1 MSLPPILR
9 FFLFA
14 LFSSLLLV
22 ASAARAW
29 QAVDDRGVVV
39 SGEAVPVRIVS
50 LLPSLT
56 ETVCALGACE
66 RLVGVDRYS
75 DWPASVA
82 RLPKLGGG
90 IDPQIESI
98 VALKP
103 DLVLI
108 ATSARAGTRLRALG
122 LTVLALEPKQ
132 YADVQRVLAVIGSV
146 LGLPASRAEQ
156 LWTQMQLDVA
166 QHALPATLPALLP
179 AGSARKVRVYVEV
192 NAAPYGAGEASFM
205 GETLKRIGAD
215 NIIPVSLGAFPKLS
229 PEFVVRANPDVIML
243 GRDDE
248 GRATGDGV
256 DALAKRPGW
265 QSIAAIQSR
274 RVCRFTAE
282 ESNVLVRAGPR
293 MAQGA
298 RLMADCLRR

>member
-90 IDPQIESI
+90 IDPQMESI

-108 ATSARAGTRLRALG
+108 ATSARAGARLRALG

-132 YADVQRVLAVIGSV
+132 YADVQRVMAVIGSV

-166 QHALPATLPALLP
+166 KHALPATLPALLP
-179 AGSARKVRVYVEV
+179 AGSARKVRVYFEV

-215 NIIPVSLGAFPKLS
+215 NIIPAALGAFPKLS

-248 GRATGDGV
+248 VAHQTDSVGS
-256 DALAKRPGW
+256 LAKRPGW
-265 QSIAAIQSR
+265 QSIAAIQTR
-274 RVCRFTAE
+274 RVCRFTAD

-298 RLMADCLRR
+298 RLMAECLRR

>member
-1 MSLPPILR
+1 MPLR
-9 FFLFA
+9 PRLQ
-14 LFSSLLLV
+14 LLLLSLLLV
-22 ASAARAW
+22 ASAARGW
-29 QAVDDRGVVV
+29 QAVDDRGVVA
-39 SGEAVPVRIVS
+39 GGAARPLRIVS

-90 IDPQIESI
+90 IDPQIEAI

-108 ATSARAGTRLRALG
+108 ATSARAGERLRSLG
-122 LTVLALEPKQ
+122 LTVLALEPKR
-132 YADVQRVLAVIGSV
+132 YEDVQRVMAVIGSV
-146 LGLPASRAEQ
+146 LGLPASTAEK
-156 LWTQMQLDVA
+156 LWAQMQFDVA
-166 QHALPATLPALLP
+166 KHALPASLP
-179 AGSARKVRVYVEV
+179 GSAPKLRVYFEV

-205 GETLKRIGAD
+205 GETLQRIGAD
-215 NIIPVSLGAFPKLS
+215 NIIPAALGAFPKLS
-229 PEFVVRANPDVIML
+229 SEFVVRANPDVIML
-243 GRDDE
+243 GRDGEVAHQTDSV
-248 GRATGDGV
+248 GS
-256 DALAKRPGW
+256 LAKRPGW
-265 QSIAAIQSR
+265 QSITAIKTR
-274 RVCRFTAE
+274 RVCRFTAD

-293 MAQGA
+293 MAEGA

>member
-1 MSLPPILR
+1 MTCR
-9 FFLFA
+9 F
-14 LFSSLLLV
+14 LLLLLCLIC
-22 ASAARAW
+22 SRSWGW
-29 QAVDDRGVVV
+29 QVLDDRGKLVTGTSPAHRV
-39 SGEAVPVRIVS
+39 VS

-56 ETVCALGACE
+56 ETVCALGECE

-75 DWPASVA
+75 DWPASVT
-82 RLPKLGGG
+82 RLPQLGGG
-90 IDPQIESI
+90 LDPNIEAV

-108 ATSARAGTRLRALG
+108 ASSARAGARLQALG

-132 YADVQRVLAVIGSV
+132 YADVRRVMAVIGSV

-156 LWTQMQLDVA
+156 LWAQMQLDVA
-166 QHALPATLPALLP
+166 KHALPTRTPKL
-179 AGSARKVRVYVEV
+179 RVYFEV

-215 NIIPVSLGAFPKLS
+215 NIIPASLGAFPKLS

-248 GRATGDGV
+248 VAHQTDRVGS
-256 DALAKRPGW
+256 LAKRPGW
-265 QSIAAIQSR
+265 SSIAAIQSR
-274 RVCRFTAE
+274 RVCRFTAD

-293 MAQGA
+293 MPEGA
-298 RLMADCLRR
+298 RLMAECLRR